1 MKKYLLFIV
10 ASLSYLSVSAQR
22 DDVVEQADGYVWP
35 TDEAVLQKLR
45 TWQDLKFGVLIH
57 WGLYAQAGIVE
68 SWSIACEDWIR
79 RDTTQ
84 TYEQYKQWYWGL
96 CDTFRPT
103 RFDPSQW
110 AEACRRAGMRY
121 ALFTTKHHDGFCLWD
136 SRETDFTIA
145 RHAFRDDARRDVA
158 RHVFTAFRDR
168 GFMTGAYFSK
178 PDWHSQFYWWD
189 VYPNR
194 GRNTTYDTRQ
204 YPWRWQQFTQFTHRQ
219 VRELMSG
226 YGPLDILWLD
236 GGWVYPENHQ
246 DIDMPGLA
254 RMARSLQP
262 GLLIVDRT
270 IRGPYENYQTPERT
284 IPERQL
290 MHPWE
295 SCIPLSDD
303 WGYVTRPRWKS
314 AARVVATLIEIVAK
328 GGNMVLGV
336 GPTPEGLLQPEVT
349 ARLDSIGQWLT
360 ANGRAIYQTRP
371 TPHYQEGD
379 IFFTRSADGHVV
391 YALYRHT
398 EGQPM
403 PTSLT
408 WTQNLPAR
416 GASLRLVSTG
426 QRLKYHT
433 DADGRLTVHLPKR
446 LAPQSL
452 AIEFEP
458 KM

>member
-10 ASLSYLSVSAQR
+10 ASLSYLSVNAQR

-45 TWQDLKFGVLIH
+45 AWQDLKFVVLIH
-57 WGLYAQAGIVE
+57 
-68 SWSIACEDWIR
+68 
-79 RDTTQ
+79 
-84 TYEQYKQWYWGL
+84 WGL

-121 ALFTTKHHDGFCLWD
+121 VLFTTKHHDGFCLWD
-136 SRETDFTIA
+136 SHETDFTIA

-204 YPWRWQQFTQFTHRQ
+204 YPWRWQQFTAFTHRQ
-219 VRELMSG
+219 IRELMSG

-290 MHPWE
+290 THPWE

-433 DADGRLTVHLPKR
+433 DADGRLSVYLPKR

-452 AIEFEP
+452 AIEFKPE
-458 KM
+458 M

>member
-10 ASLSYLSVSAQR
+10 ASLSYLSVNAQR

-45 TWQDLKFGVLIH
+45 AWQDLKFGVLIH
-57 WGLYAQAGIVE
+57 WGLYAQVGIVE
-68 SWSIACEDWIR
+68 SWSIACENWIT

-121 ALFTTKHHDGFCLWD
+121 VLFTTKHHDGFCLWD
-136 SRETDFTIA
+136 SHETDFTIA

-204 YPWRWQQFTQFTHRQ
+204 YPWRWQQFTAFTHRQ
-219 VRELMSG
+219 IRELMSG

-254 RMARSLQP
+254 RMARSLPP

-270 IRGPYENYQTPERT
+270 I
-284 IPERQL
+284 PERQL
-290 MHPWE
+290 THPWE

-433 DADGRLTVHLPKR
+433 DADGRLSVYLPKR

-452 AIEFEP
+452 AIEFKPE
-458 KM
+458 M

>member
-10 ASLSYLSVSAQR
+10 ASLSYLSVNAQR

-45 TWQDLKFGVLIH
+45 AWQDLKFGVLIH
-57 WGLYAQAGIVE
+57 WGLYAQVGIVE
-68 SWSIACEDWIR
+68 SWSIACENWIT

-121 ALFTTKHHDGFCLWD
+121 VLFTTKHHDGFCLWD
-136 SRETDFTIA
+136 SHETDFTIA

-204 YPWRWQQFTQFTHRQ
+204 YRWQQFTAFTHRQ
-219 VRELMSG
+219 IRELMSG

-290 MHPWE
+290 THPWE

-433 DADGRLTVHLPKR
+433 DADGRLSVYLPKR

-452 AIEFEP
+452 AIEFKPE
-458 KM
+458 M